1 MTDTRNITD
10 FWACFDPEFADR
22 MRKQEKEEE
31 AEEGKMDA
39 DVVVDG
45 VGDGEDDEITSM
57 ITHTDGAGGEEG
69 IDETGPPPR
78 QSSTHR
84 NIWYDVSDVMY
95 EWTQRLLD
103 TEVQVSRTR
112 DFHQLV
118 TESLE
123 RQKLDGFL
131 SDREVADLHFIAGL
145 WTDLSQTFSCYTLG
159 CDVQKRRLISIVL
172 ELYTLKQIN
181 RKLFLDICLTL

>member
-1 MTDTRNITD
+1 MTDTRDITD
-10 FWACFDPEFADR
+10 FWTCFDPEFADR
-22 MRKQEKEEE
+22 MRKEEREEE
-31 AEEGKMDA
+31 EVKMKAE
-39 DVVVDG
+39 VVDS

-57 ITHTDGAGGEEG
+57 ITHVDEEG

-103 TEVQVSRTR
+103 TEVQVSRTK
-112 DFHQLV
+112 DFHQLIM
-118 TESLE
+118 ESLE

-181 RKLFLDICLTL
+181 RKLFLEICLTL